1 MVYINIEENY
11 FWSRYFKGS
20 VVVFI
25 KGYIYSHTVSNILD
39 CIKNL
44 EIENISNFIS
54 SLDGHFAIVVQKEKF
69 TFIAVDK
76 IRSTPL
82 FFVSI
87 GDNFYIDYKPER
99 LVEKN
104 GFKEDLIDSAI
115 IELAMSGYVIGNK
128 TVYRNLNSLKA
139 GELVVFRDSNVMYIQ
154 YYKYCGS
161 IECKDYVNYIE
172 ELSRLTLNI
181 FRKMLKQIGD
191 RQIIIPLSAG
201 NDSRLVASVLKHLGA
216 KNVKCYS
223 YGSKGSFEAKI
234 AQVIAKKLGYDF
246 IFLPL
251 GYKSE
256 RKYFVSRD
264 YNEYLKFSETYCSI
278 PYTQSLSTIKY
289 LRDIG
294 WINNNAVFVNG
305 NSGDFI
311 SGGHINSLLKGI
323 GANSSKKNRKENI
336 LNSLIDKHFSLWGY
350 LKTKRNIE
358 RVKTALWNEITLAC
372 EDNLQDKV
380 EDHLLYEYSEFID
393 RQSKFVVSGQR
404 AYEFYGYDW
413 RLPLWD
419 DEYLFFWQKV
429 PAEFKKNQ
437 RLYVDMLKKKNFGN
451 VWGDDIPVNKKNIS
465 PKWVVPIRF
474 LIKVF
479 LSLFGSYG
487 KTIWKQFD
495 KVVFNYWTVNT
506 HTLKAFSYLS
516 ILSDF
521 NKKPRGNYACWSS
534 DNYVKKFKFKL

>member
-181 FRKMLKQIGD
+181 FRKIYQKQKAQLNLK
-191 RQIIIPLSAG
+191 
-201 NDSRLVASVLKHLGA
+201 
-216 KNVKCYS
+216 
-223 YGSKGSFEAKI
+223 
-234 AQVIAKKLGYDF
+234 
-246 IFLPL
+246 
-251 GYKSE
+251 
-256 RKYFVSRD
+256 
-264 YNEYLKFSETYCSI
+264 EY
-278 PYTQSLSTIKY
+278 
-289 LRDIG
+289 
-294 WINNNAVFVNG
+294 
-305 NSGDFI
+305 
-311 SGGHINSLLKGI
+311 
-323 GANSSKKNRKENI
+323 
-336 LNSLIDKHFSLWGY
+336 
-350 LKTKRNIE
+350 
-358 RVKTALWNEITLAC
+358 
-372 EDNLQDKV
+372 
-380 EDHLLYEYSEFID
+380 
-393 RQSKFVVSGQR
+393 
-404 AYEFYGYDW
+404 
-413 RLPLWD
+413 
-419 DEYLFFWQKV
+419 
-429 PAEFKKNQ
+429 
-437 RLYVDMLKKKNFGN
+437 
-451 VWGDDIPVNKKNIS
+451 
-465 PKWVVPIRF
+465 
-474 LIKVF
+474 
-479 LSLFGSYG
+479 
-487 KTIWKQFD
+487 
-495 KVVFNYWTVNT
+495 
-506 HTLKAFSYLS
+506 
-516 ILSDF
+516 
-521 NKKPRGNYACWSS
+521 
-534 DNYVKKFKFKL
+534 